1 MIYAIVILLIII
13 AGIAN
18 AITDIL
24 RNNFKESI
32 FKNLNPQYWNGEIS
46 WMNKWVD
53 GDKTKGRTFW
63 LIPIRLGK
71 RKLFEV
77 KMTIPVVFTDAWH
90 LFKTIM
96 LTAFAIAFGLLTP
109 HFLGFPIFC
118 GCWYLGFEL
127 FYSKFLRG

>member
-1 MIYAIVILLIII
+1 MITLTILIII

-24 RNNFKESI
+24 RNNFRESI
-32 FKNLNPQYWNGEIS
+32 FKNLNPKFWNAEIS

-63 LIPIRLGK
+63 RVLGIKMIIPAMI
-71 RKLFEV
+71 
-77 KMTIPVVFTDAWH
+77 TDAWH
-90 LFKTIM
+90 IFKTIM
-96 LTAFAIAFGLLTP
+96 LVCFAVAFGLLTP

-118 GCWYLGFEL
+118 VCWYLGFEL
-127 FYSKFLRG
+127 FYSKFLRKK